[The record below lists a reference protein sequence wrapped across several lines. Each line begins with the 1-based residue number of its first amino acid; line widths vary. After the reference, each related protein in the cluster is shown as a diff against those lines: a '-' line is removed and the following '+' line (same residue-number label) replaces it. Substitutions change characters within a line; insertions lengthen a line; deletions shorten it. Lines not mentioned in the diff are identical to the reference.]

1 MKQVEDTCE
10 WDAWL
15 MNEFLELLPVPAER
29 EMPAGSLERRK
40 AALVQL
46 IGAEVSLP
54 GRAAGRLARLR
65 SLRVWLTTLGLVIA
79 VLVSVC
85 SALAA
90 THVRKR
96 GTRATV
102 ETVLAVAGGPAV
114 AALAAAPRVRGR
126 VAIRLSGIGREH
138 AGPVGAAPGHA
149 RLMTLRRSR
158 RRWLA
163 ALGVAAI
170 FALVGAAA
178 GSSGNSPGRSVEI
191 IVGAVAAQGV
201 RVTDTDLAR
210 SVEIMSNRLAQLG
223 DQGSVTRR
231 PGSQQI
237 VIRLDGLSLATA
249 RSQAQTISSKG
260 RVEFYDLTPS
270 LLGTG
275 RRTEASR
282 G

>member
-1 MKQVEDTCE
+1 MSVRWPTCWRSSTGLPLTSRRCSHCARGRVLITRVARSLWVFRSGLFAQGFRGRGRIFGNSQERADMKQVEDTCE

-163 ALGVAAI
+163 PLGFAAF
-170 FALVGAAA
+170 FAL
-178 GSSGNSPGRSVEI
+178 
-191 IVGAVAAQGV
+191 
-201 RVTDTDLAR
+201 
-210 SVEIMSNRLAQLG
+210 
-223 DQGSVTRR
+223 
-231 PGSQQI
+231 
-237 VIRLDGLSLATA
+237 
-249 RSQAQTISSKG
+249 
-260 RVEFYDLTPS
+260 
-270 LLGTG
+270 
-275 RRTEASR
+275 
-282 G
+282 